1 MEPDFD
7 MLGQIWGDWDGVEG
21 DTRDANQH
29 DADAEQRAADFVQG
43 VAAADVA
50 SIENDTTRMGW
61 KGKLNRGQ
69 FGTAA
74 AQIYN
79 WTSPMEIRD
88 AARCTDEDARRNTI
102 AYQALCKIQQ
112 GRPELYATVL
122 ARIAWDRGT
131 ERENRGP
138 FGNDWGE

>member
-21 DTRDANQH
+21 DTRTANQP
-29 DADAEQRAADFVQG
+29 DAEAEQRAAAFAQD

-50 SIENDTTRMGW
+50 SIENDSTRMGW

-74 AQIYN
+74 AQVFN
-79 WTSPMEIRD
+79 WPSAMEIRD
-88 AARCTDEDARRNTI
+88 AARCTDEDARSNTI
-102 AYQALCKIQQ
+102 AHQALRKIQQ
-112 GRPELYATVL
+112 KSPELYIVVI

-131 ERENRGP
+131 ELVDRGP